1 MSEESASP
9 SPFPVHVGIKMATE
23 NENEL
28 QAAWNNGDTPLE
40 WNGSAICKLDVDL
53 GWDPENGRI
62 TFVYDFRNGDL
73 LGIQRTIGFRDSWSE
88 TNPVHCT
95 VLRKGVMQ
103 TDYTIHSLPA
113 ETWSREKYLEQW
125 QKCASSG
132 DWSELLNIE
141 LDEDG
146 NSKAVRFLQIYDN
159 AEFQWALDNDE
170 ADAEDEA
177 TWAEYDS
184 IAALYAE
191 ARQKWSDALVGGRG
205 VLDAAV
211 DVGLIGPEEIP
222 EHYLKNETIDEV
234 MAGEGFSKEE
244 VFNEIYKNPKAWCMD
259 EKSIAAVVQGVL
271 GALAD
276 LRSKGVKGWLDY
288 GSKNLNVHR
297 GDPSEGPRC

>member
-1 MSEESASP
+1 
-9 SPFPVHVGIKMATE
+9 
-23 NENEL
+23 
-28 QAAWNNGDTPLE
+28 
-40 WNGSAICKLDVDL
+40 
-53 GWDPENGRI
+53 
-62 TFVYDFRNGDL
+62 
-73 LGIQRTIGFRDSWSE
+73 
-88 TNPVHCT
+88 
-95 VLRKGVMQ
+95 MQ

-222 EHYLKNETIDEV
+222 EHYLKNEPIDEV